1 MIAGEPPP
9 SDDHGDVDAVYDKPE
24 DAPFDL
30 DDELLCQPCEDVE
43 QDGEGQSSQIH
54 RALPG
59 PKTPSKEEVR
69 RHNVNHWP
77 YRNWCPWCVMGRRN
91 AEPHM
96 ICPTPGL

>member
-43 QDGEGQSSQIH
+43 QDDEGQSSQIH
-54 RALPG
+54 RALP
-59 PKTPSKEEVR
+59 
-69 RHNVNHWP
+69 
-77 YRNWCPWCVMGRRN
+77 
-91 AEPHM
+91 
-96 ICPTPGL
+96 